1 MGLKTIIN
9 PNQDVFF
16 LPCLCFCL
24 FRVLPWQICHLLL
37 LLLPSV
43 FFRVRPWLCFRF
55 FFCFSG
61 KCFCFLAQPW
71 LTHPAL
77 NAVFCFRVNLLLVLI
92 SVKFCVNPWQCL
104 FLIPYLS
111 VEESLR
117 LKEKLKSLFQLRLIH
132 YYHSGQTK
140 YYLVRRTQMQP

>member
-1 MGLKTIIN
+1 MQCFISVKFRVN
-9 PNQDVFF
+9 PWQ
-16 LPCLCFCL
+16 CL
-24 FRVLPWQICHLLL
+24 FLI
-37 LLLPSV
+37 PS
-43 FFRVRPWLCFRF
+43 
-55 FFCFSG
+55 
-61 KCFCFLAQPW
+61 

-92 SVKFCVNPWQCL
+92 SVKFRVNPWQCL
-104 FLIPYLS
+104 FLIPSLTHPALNAVFCFRVNLLLVLISVKFRVNPWQMLLRILPS
-111 VEESLR
+111 VEELLR